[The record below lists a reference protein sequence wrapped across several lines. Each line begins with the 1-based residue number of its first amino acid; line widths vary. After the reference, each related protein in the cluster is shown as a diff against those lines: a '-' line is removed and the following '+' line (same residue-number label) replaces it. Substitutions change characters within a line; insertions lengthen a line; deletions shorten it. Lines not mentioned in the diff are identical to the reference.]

1 MKAAKSDQISAAEDL
16 SSSKTIEL
24 GDTKAKLSADKKD
37 LTDTEAQLE
46 ADTTFLESVKDT
58 CATADADY
66 EARQKVRGEEIKAV
80 GETIGILT
88 SDEAQTS
95 FSKSTTFIQLSLRTR
110 RVSSREM
117 KRQKAS
123 RMLKMAAKKSGD

>member
-80 GETIGILT
+80 GETIGMLSSKMKLLDFSEILT
-88 SDEAQTS
+88 AIDAQMAELKKIQKEEA
-95 FSKSTTFIQLSLRTR
+95 
-110 RVSSREM
+110 
-117 KRQKAS
+117 
-123 RMLKMAAKKSGD
+123 